1 MGTTFLITLDN
12 NNKSGCDIA
21 MSCFLFA
28 LVSFQNPYGNDVPL
42 LVHKSRL
49 LFNGYIILHYIIFI
63 HLSSLH
69 DLSLFMYLFSAQS
82 DLAALPFFSI
92 ILPGYILIKVVSHIC
107 SHCTEL
113 FPNMYLSVHVSI
125 CSWTCIYLIMAQ
137 SDLVALPP
145 RNAWIFVLSVSA
157 MLIFFL
163 MYVNKSVYMYISTFR
178 YIYIYIPI
186 RTSLGMY
193 TYAWKK
199 SFMVI
204 LYIMVYDYEYVH
216 DQN

>member
-63 HLSSLH
+63 HVSSLH

-82 DLAALPFFSI
+82 DLAALPFFLTLYCLDI
-92 ILPGYILIKVVSHIC
+92 FLLKWSHTSVHTVLNFSPIC
-107 SHCTEL
+107 IYL
-113 FPNMYLSVHVSI
+113 FMYLFVHGHVSI
-125 CSWTCIYLIMAQ
+125 WSWHRAT
-137 SDLVALPP
+137 LPP
-145 RNAWIFVLSVSA
+145 CHHAMPEFLSCLFLLCS
-157 MLIFFL
+157 LFFSC
-163 MYVNKSVYMYISTFR
+163 M
-178 YIYIYIPI
+178 
-186 RTSLGMY
+186 
-193 TYAWKK
+193 
-199 SFMVI
+199 
-204 LYIMVYDYEYVH
+204 
-216 DQN
+216 